1 MSDENN
7 TFLRKEV
14 IVIVFLLI
22 FLFILF
28 VHGAVPFYAMPTL
41 GQAIWTTG
49 FSQSFINNSMLTIY
63 AENIG
68 APEPAAMAFGLAG
81 AWPIGLL
88 IKLGL
93 HPADAYS
100 SIAAFWL
107 GVAYLSA
114 YKISRFLGVNSII
127 SVLMAGLWL
136 TMPTIWKHSDYSMLS
151 WGIALTSFYY
161 YRAIKLLLNNN
172 KFDLKTVFYILFYLF
187 SVIIS
192 IFMDGY
198 SFIMFAVGVSI
209 LIVYIYIFMLEYR
222 RNVLLIGIPTHV
234 VSFLFSYLLYTSYI
248 GKSSFSPISMDFFRG
263 WGLDLSFIT
272 IPTKGILWLF
282 DVLGLSISRSGE
294 LYFGDASVWN
304 TTFSLP
310 IILVGIFS
318 WWSSRRLSKLSS
330 GLLILAVF
338 SFYMSLG
345 PSLKIDS
352 TRTVEMLQAKN
363 MTPLMSPELTI
374 IPTGSEW
381 VSENIPGF
389 NAMRASYRWSALGI
403 FACWVLFSLYLGKR
417 IYNKSA
423 IVSGAIFIMILGNLP
438 NLNNSWEQY
447 RQYRTMF
454 LEIDAD
460 LVSPLVKEVKNNEII
475 AFLPYNN
482 DFMINYL
489 ASKLNIRT
497 YNIGGDKNLQEAQR
511 GWPNAMIDENT
522 NLDEKITQLLL
533 SYAANAII
541 IPYFDTLWSAHFWP
555 CKDINTGDDL
565 NFKCPS
571 RIKSDFSGLIKELK
585 LLPYLSVDDSE
596 LFAIIR
602 INPEVLA
609 KKNLSEVRSEITAEA
624 IKNVTYPIISNPHLK
639 SAAFIFDNWNY
650 LEVGG
655 VWSKKKSVLNLPV
668 PSKCQEIRC
677 SAILN
682 FRMLDASEANPAIVK
697 LSVQDKKPVWN
708 KTLTLLR
715 IEPNE
720 IAIPLPSDSNVLSI
734 TIEVIGATSPQKLGI
749 NKNDERILGM
759 YLNSVKLRE
768 E

>member
-1 MSDENN
+1 MSDVNN
-7 TFLRKEV
+7 RKLKKGVAIALFLL
-14 IVIVFLLI
+14 VFL
-22 FLFILF
+22 FVLF
-28 VHGAVPFYAMPTL
+28 VHGTVPFYAIPTL

-68 APEPAAMAFGLAG
+68 APEPAAIVFGLAG

-107 GVAYLSA
+107 GVAYFSA
-114 YKISRFLGVNSII
+114 YKISRFLGANSII
-127 SVLMAGLWL
+127 SVFMASLWL

-151 WGIALTSFYY
+151 WGIALLSFYY
-161 YRAIKLLLNNN
+161 YRAIKLLLNNHE
-172 KFDLKTVFYILFYLF
+172 FCLKTVFYIVFYLF
-187 SVIIS
+187 SVIVS

-209 LIVYIYIFMLEYR
+209 LIAYIYLFMPEYR
-222 RNVLLIGIPTHV
+222 RNVLFVGIPTHIAGFV
-234 VSFLFSYLLYTSYI
+234 FSYFLYTSYI

-263 WGLDLSFIT
+263 WGLDLSFIA

-282 DVLGLSISRSGE
+282 DILGLSINRSSH

-363 MTPLMSPELTI
+363 MTPLMSSELTI

-381 VSENIPGF
+381 VSENIPGL
-389 NAMRASYRWSALGI
+389 NAMRAPYRWSALGI
-403 FACWVLFSLYLGKR
+403 FSCWLLFSLYLGKR
-417 IYNKSA
+417 RYNKNV
-423 IVSGAIFIMILGNLP
+423 IVSSTIFIMILSNLP

-447 RQYRTMF
+447 RQFRTMF

-460 LVSPLVKEVKNNEII
+460 LVSPLIKKVKSNELI
-475 AFLPYNN
+475 AFLPYKN

-511 GWPNAMIDENT
+511 GWPSVMIDENT

-533 SYAANAII
+533 SDTASAII

-555 CKDINTGDDL
+555 CKDINASNDL

-571 RIKSDFSGLIKELK
+571 RIKNDFASLIKELK
-585 LLPYLSVDDSE
+585 SLSYLSVDDSE

-609 KKNLSEVRSEITAEA
+609 KKSISDIRNDIIAEA
-624 IKNVTYPIISNPHLK
+624 IKNVTYPIISNPQLK
-639 SAAFIFDNWNY
+639 NAAFIFDNWNY

-655 VWSKKKSVLNLPV
+655 IWSKKKSVLNLPV

-697 LSVQDKKPVWN
+697 LSVQDKKLVWN

-720 IAIPLPSDSNVLSI
+720 IAILTCPHD
-734 TIEVIGATSPQKLGI
+734 
-749 NKNDERILGM
+749 
-759 YLNSVKLRE
+759 
-768 E
+768 